1 MAKKINVGLIGCGNI
16 SSAYL
21 EGVQIFDILEITACS
36 DIEPQKAEE
45 KAAEYNI
52 PTVCSV
58 EELLADPGID
68 LVLNLTVP
76 RAHAEINLKA
86 IRAGKH
92 VYCEKPLAVTRKEG
106 QEILEEAKKKG
117 VRVGAAPDTFLG
129 GGLQTCRKLIDDGWI
144 GRPVAATAF
153 VASHGPEG
161 WHPNPGFFYQFGGGP
176 LFDMGPYYLTA
187 LVHLLGPIRRVTG
200 SAQKGSNER
209 IITNEVNFGK
219 KIPVEIPTHVAG
231 VLDFQSGVV
240 GTMIASF
247 DVWSHHLPVI
257 EIYGTQGT
265 LAVPDPNGFGGP
277 VLLRRA
283 GAEEWSDIPLTH
295 SPDVHRGIGLADMAA
310 ALRSGGK
317 HRASGEL
324 AFHVLDAMQAFG
336 EASESGKHI
345 LLESTCT
352 RPDPLPMGLLA
363 GQLDGGEK

>member
-1 MAKKINVGLIGCGNI
+1 VVKKVKVGMIGCGNI

-21 EGVQIFDILEITACS
+21 EGAQLFDSLEIVACADS
-36 DIEPQKAEE
+36 VHQKAEE
-45 KAAEYNI
+45 KAEEYHVPN
-52 PTVCSV
+52 VYSV
-58 EELLADPGID
+58 EELLADPEIR

-92 VYCEKPLAVTRKEG
+92 VYCEKPLAVTREEG
-106 QEILEEAKKKG
+106 QQTLKEATRKG

-161 WHPNPGFFYQFGGGP
+161 WHPNPGFFYQVGGGP

-187 LVHLLGPIRRVTG
+187 LIHLLGPIRRVTG
-200 SAQKGSNER
+200 SAQKGLNER
-209 IITNEVNFGK
+209 IVTNEWDYGK
-219 KIPVEIPTHVAG
+219 KIPVDVPTHVAG

-240 GTMIASF
+240 GTLIASF
-247 DVWSHHLPVI
+247 DVWSHHLPMI

-265 LAVPDPNGFGGP
+265 LSVPDPNSFGGP
-277 VLLRRA
+277 VRLRRA

-295 SPDVHRGIGLADMAA
+295 RPDVRRGIGLADMAYA
-310 ALRSGGK
+310 IRYGRK

-336 EASESGKHI
+336 EASDSGTHI
-345 LLESTCT
+345 LLKSTCS
-352 RPDPLPMGLLA
+352 RPDPLPMALLF
-363 GQLDGGEK
+363 GTFDGGEK